1 MKPGDLVRIDE
12 NRPTGHDLHHDIEYY
27 AMKETIFI
35 VDKVELVEDPLGPT
49 GNLFVTVVD
58 PADGGRWVIDGNVL
72 TKIVS

>member
-12 NRPTGHDLHHDIEYY
+12 SRPTGHVNHNLVYY
-27 AMKETIFI
+27 ATKETIFI

-49 GNLFVTVVD
+49 GDLFVTVVN
-58 PADGGRWVIDGNVL
+58 PTDGGRWIVDGNVL